1 MASNRQVTT
10 PVLQTKRK
18 KPVNKRRVA
27 FILCCCIPPLISWLV
42 FYVGVN
48 LTSFTMAFTNK
59 SGEISFDNF
68 VRFWDELNNPVSD
81 LRIAFRNT
89 LLTFG
94 INMIAF
100 PFKVLVSYFIYKKV
114 PGATIFRILFFL
126 PSIIFS
132 VALTMIVKQLLG
144 VNGFIAQ
151 TIQDWLNLDYT
162 PVLLADSRFANITII
177 LHMLWMGFPGDL
189 IIWGGTF
196 ARIPT
201 EVLES
206 GQIDG
211 VNWWQEFTQ
220 ITIPLVW
227 PTVALNLV
235 LSFCGIFGA
244 SGAVFLLT
252 RGDYGTMTIPAWLYI
267 QLVDQSG
274 TQFTS
279 NVYNYL
285 SAVGLVLTVLS
296 ITISLFIRRWTDK
309 AFDDVDF

>member
-1 MASNRQVTT
+1 MGETKQAVTNIA
-10 PVLQTKRK
+10 VAKRK

-27 FILCCCIPPLISWLV
+27 FILCCCIPPVISWLI

-59 SGEISFDNF
+59 DGVISFDNF
-68 VRFWDELNNPVSD
+68 IRFWDEINNPVSD
-81 LRIAFRNT
+81 IRIAFRNT

-94 INMIAF
+94 INLIAF

-114 PGATIFRILFFL
+114 PGAPIFRILFFL

-144 VNGFIAQ
+144 VNGFVAQ
-151 TIQDWLNLDYT
+151 AIQDWMNLDYT
-162 PVLLADSRFANITII
+162 PVLLADSRFANYTVWAHLIW
-177 LHMLWMGFPGDL
+177 LNFPGDL
-189 IIWGGTF
+189 VIWGGTF

-220 ITIPLVW
+220 ITVPLVW

-235 LSFCGIFGA
+235 LSFCGIFSA

-285 SAVGLVLTVLS
+285 SAVGLVLTVIS

>member
-1 MASNRQVTT
+1 
-10 PVLQTKRK
+10 
-18 KPVNKRRVA
+18 
-27 FILCCCIPPLISWLV
+27 
-42 FYVGVN
+42 
-48 LTSFTMAFTNK
+48 MAFTNK
-59 SGEISFDNF
+59 DGVISFDNF
-68 VRFWDELNNPVSD
+68 IRFWDELNNPVSD

-94 INMIAF
+94 INLVAF

-114 PGATIFRILFFL
+114 PGANVFRILFFL

-151 TIQDWLNLDYT
+151 AIQDWMNLDYT
-162 PVLLADSRFANITII
+162 PVLLADSRFANITVL

-196 ARIPT
+196 ARIPVD
-201 EVLES
+201 VLES
-206 GQIDG
+206 AKLDG
-211 VNWWQEFTQ
+211 ISWLGEFTK
-220 ITIPLVW
+220 ITVPLVW

-285 SAVGLVLTVLS
+285 SAVGLILTVIS
-296 ITISLFIRRWTDK
+296 VVISLFIRRWTDK